1 MGFVSGGNAAVRRIH
16 LPDPLF
22 EQRLERGA
30 GGELWALP
38 AGVLERVEELS
49 LLSGLGACAGD
60 VVLVERVPLAGELPG
75 LLRGVRFERV
85 EDFCDWFGGLTV
97 GERLGWQV
105 QPWGWSEWSA
115 GLVRRLRICQVVPDP
130 EVVRVVNSR
139 EFSAREDV
147 LLSAEGEVLF
157 GRLCRSVG
165 EVEQFLREVAG
176 GGHVGGWVLK
186 SNFSHAARNRL
197 VGRGEVLGERERGWL
212 VRRLQRGG
220 CVYAEPWV
228 ERLGECGLQWEV
240 QASGAVGG
248 WSVQFVGAA
257 DFLTDQGG
265 EYRGSVLRGGGG
277 QSECW
282 WESSGAVGVSR
293 RVVERAAA
301 LGFRGPLGIDCMRI
315 RYGGRECVRPV
326 HDVNGRQTMGRLA
339 LSLAGE
345 LRGGEWGAW
354 LHFPAESEAMRL
366 ISHVQEGRGGIRV
379 VSTSAELLNARAARL
394 RSWLVIA
401 EDSGKLRSVLSELGC
416 DWRE

>member
-1 MGFVSGGNAAVRRIH
+1 MRVIH

-22 EQRLERGA
+22 EQRLERGS
-30 GGELWALP
+30 GGEPGALP
-38 AGVLERVEELS
+38 AGVAERVEELS
-49 LLSGLGACAGD
+49 LLSGLGVSAGD
-60 VVLVERVPLAGELPG
+60 VVLVARVPLAGELPE
-75 LLRGVRFERV
+75 LLRGVRFECV
-85 EDFCDWFGGLTV
+85 EDFCGWFGGLTV
-97 GERLGWQV
+97 GERVGWQV

-115 GLVRRLRICQVVPDP
+115 GLVRRLGIRQVVPDP

-139 EFSAREDV
+139 EFSASEDV
-147 LLSAEGEVLF
+147 LLSAGGEELF

-165 EVEQFLREVAG
+165 EVELFLGELAG
-176 GGHVGGWVLK
+176 SGHEGGWVLK

-197 VGRGEVLGERERGWL
+197 VGRGEELGERERGWL
-212 VRRLQRGG
+212 LRRLERGG
-220 CVYAEPWV
+220 CVYGEPWV

-240 QASGAVGG
+240 VEAEAGGG
-248 WSVQFVGAA
+248 WRVEFVGAA

-265 EYRGSVLRGGGG
+265 EYRGSVLRGGCDRRGR
-277 QSECW
+277 W

-293 RVVERAAA
+293 RVVERAAG

-315 RYGGRECVRPV
+315 RFGGRECVRPV

-339 LSLAGE
+339 LRLGGQ

-354 LHFPAESEAMRL
+354 LHFPAESGAMRL
-366 ISHVQEGRGGIRV
+366 ISHVQEGHAGLRV
-379 VSTSAELLNARAARL
+379 VSTSAEVLNARAARL

-401 EDSGKLRSVLSELGC
+401 EDSGKLRCVLSELGC